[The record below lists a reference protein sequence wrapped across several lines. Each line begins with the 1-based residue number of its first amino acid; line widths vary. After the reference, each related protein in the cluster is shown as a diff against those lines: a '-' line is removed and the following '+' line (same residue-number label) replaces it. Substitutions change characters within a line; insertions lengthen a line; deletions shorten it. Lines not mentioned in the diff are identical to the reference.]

1 MGVTPATS
9 HAPPG
14 PAPASQRHRSSE
26 IGYFRETTSPPL
38 RHPKDPSR
46 GMPAGARGDS
56 VTASTSKPAH
66 HRPSLCRPDQGA
78 RILVKA
84 ARGGRLVQCENA
96 GTRNGHFTAVRT
108 APNGRFGQTHGTR
121 PGCGFWRRG
130 SVYDRVCVAW
140 QRAWDQLAR
149 ARFPEF
155 LTSAP
160 ATTYFGVP
168 RGPKLACGGGLITR
182 PKSAL
187 PTEPLRSCGPTG
199 CLGERCNAE
208 GGRVSEKSAVILAPP
223 QSLYDAPLKCTPL

>member
-1 MGVTPATS
+1 MIFPIGISALSVNPAAS

-96 GTRNGHFTAVRT
+96 GTRNGHFTAVRPQMGVLDKRT
-108 APNGRFGQTHGTR
+108 VRGQGAGSGGEAQFMIGYVWRGNGHGVSLPGRASPNF
-121 PGCGFWRRG
+121 
-130 SVYDRVCVAW
+130 
-140 QRAWDQLAR
+140 
-149 ARFPEF
+149 
-155 LTSAP
+155 
-160 ATTYFGVP
+160 
-168 RGPKLACGGGLITR
+168 
-182 PKSAL
+182 
-187 PTEPLRSCGPTG
+187 
-199 CLGERCNAE
+199 
-208 GGRVSEKSAVILAPP
+208 
-223 QSLYDAPLKCTPL
+223 